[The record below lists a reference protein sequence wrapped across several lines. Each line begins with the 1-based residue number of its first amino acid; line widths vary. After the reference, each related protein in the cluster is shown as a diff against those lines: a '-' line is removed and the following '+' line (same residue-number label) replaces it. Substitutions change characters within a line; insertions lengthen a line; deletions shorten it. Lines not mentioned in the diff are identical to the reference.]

1 MPRVP
6 ALLLLLL
13 AGAALAAAVSC
24 PQGLVPVSDA
34 ASLRSTGVSAFQSH
48 ANEFCNL
55 MPVFVTQTH
64 YFHTCELNAIGI
76 TLGGVAVGARRRCHR
91 RPGSAP
97 RPASPEASSPF
108 HTHTPSPPPPAAAA
122 IVAEC
127 ASADRTT
134 VQFSLTFDSPC
145 NNSQPVTTTMTVN
158 TKPSPCT
165 REYDPKLAKW

>member
-1 MPRVP
+1 MPP
-6 ALLLLLL
+6 
-13 AGAALAAAVSC
+13 
-24 PQGLVPVSDA
+24 PPGLRPPPC
-34 ASLRSTGVSAFQSH
+34 L
-48 ANEFCNL
+48 
-55 MPVFVTQTH
+55 
-64 YFHTCELNAIGI
+64 
-76 TLGGVAVGARRRCHR
+76 
-91 RPGSAP
+91 PGSFI
-97 RPASPEASSPF
+97 PF
-108 HTHTPSPPPPAAAA
+108 PHTHPHPPPPPAAAA